1 MMSVFVESVKRLY
14 DENYIDKDKILEL
27 KQNGKLTIKEVNYIF
42 DDAQ

>member
-1 MMSVFVESVKRLY
+1 MMSVFVESVNRLY